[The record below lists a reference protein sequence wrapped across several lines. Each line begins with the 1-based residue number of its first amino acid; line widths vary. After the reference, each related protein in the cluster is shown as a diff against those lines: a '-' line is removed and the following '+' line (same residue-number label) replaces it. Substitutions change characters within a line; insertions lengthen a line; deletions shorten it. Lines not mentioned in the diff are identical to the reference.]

1 MPKNSRRRT
10 GRTVLRDLLTY
21 GTVAAALPALTG
33 CGAPAHVSRGPVQ
46 DARPSQIAGT
56 WRYAEG
62 AEVVFRADGTA
73 EVTMLDGQ
81 EVDYERDWRISG
93 PATWELTADQPAGR
107 TPGQHVRLY
116 LPERFGAEWRSVAE
130 AWDGT
135 QREAAP
141 PPEAYTWMFE
151 LRRDERGGLELY
163 FYIGHWSD
171 HVTYVLEKEA

>member
-21 GTVAAALPALTG
+21 GIAATALLTLTG

-46 DARPSQIAGT
+46 DARPSQISGT

-81 EVDYERDWRISG
+81 EADYDRDWRISG
-93 PATWELTADQPAGR
+93 PATWELTSDQPAGR

-116 LPERFGAEWRSVAE
+116 LPERDGAMWRSTVE

-151 LRRDERGGLELY
+151 LRRDERDRLELY
-163 FYIGHWSD
+163 FYVGRWSEN
-171 HVTYVLEKEA
+171 VTYVLEKEA

>member
-21 GTVAAALPALTG
+21 GTVAAALLALTG
-33 CGAPAHVSRGPVQ
+33 CGAPAQVSRGPVEN
-46 DARPSQIAGT
+46 ARSSQIAGT

-73 EVTMLDGQ
+73 EVTLLDGQ
-81 EVDYERDWRISG
+81 EADYDRDWRISG

-141 PPEAYTWMFE
+141 PPESYTWMFE
-151 LRRDERGGLELY
+151 LRRDERGLLELY

-171 HVTYVLEKEA
+171 KVTYVLEKEA